1 MESFG
6 SNIRKLR
13 IDRGLPLRTVA
24 AYLKIDQAILSKIER
39 GQRKAPRAMVVR
51 LSKYFKV
58 NENDLMVTWL
68 SDKLA
73 YELEDETVALKALQM
88 AEEKVLYKVHDKID
102 RKRIIKKIQKYFNS
116 NEMVTRAWLFGSFA
130 RGQDDHKSDID
141 IMIEVPS
148 DSKFSLFDLADV
160 QYQLELMIS
169 LKVDIVMSDGVRPQV
184 RERME
189 PDLQLVYER

>member
-1 MESFG
+1 MESLG

>member
-58 NENDLMVTWL
+58 KENDLMVTWL